1 MAEGRAQ
8 CGSQAAAARAAW
20 GGQKWFAGGRVAVG
34 GRAAGVDTRLAVV
47 WVTCGGLLAAFSV
60 RYARDRP
67 AASTFL
73 GFVPSFLLY
82 SLFGPAE
89 AKEPFNSSVRPF
101 FFYGEKVP
109 NRT

>member
-1 MAEGRAQ
+1 MGTLACAATASRI
-8 CGSQAAAARAAW
+8 CSHTLLLTLVLPSTDVGSD
-20 GGQKWFAGGRVAVG
+20 FVHFCGRVAVG

-82 SLFGPAE
+82 SLF
-89 AKEPFNSSVRPF
+89 FLSVF
-101 FFYGEKVP
+101 FFTERKSL
-109 NRT
+109 